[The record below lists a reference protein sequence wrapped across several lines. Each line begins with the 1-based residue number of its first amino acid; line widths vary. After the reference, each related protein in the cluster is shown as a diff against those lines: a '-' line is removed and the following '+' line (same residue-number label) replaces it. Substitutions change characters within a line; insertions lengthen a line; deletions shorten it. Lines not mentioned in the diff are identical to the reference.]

1 MTTLTLV
8 KFLFHIALVGI
19 GCLTIIH
26 EEKLAKLERRLA
38 KNIKCFF
45 KGVYVTL
52 KQKKLNK
59 VENKAPR
66 YQETLD
72 SEYDEILSRL
82 AQREA
87 TNELCED
94 ILVA

>member
-1 MTTLTLV
+1 M
-8 KFLFHIALVGI
+8 
-19 GCLTIIH
+19 
-26 EEKLAKLERRLA
+26 
-38 KNIKCFF
+38 
-45 KGVYVTL
+45 YVTL

-87 TNELCED
+87 TNELRED